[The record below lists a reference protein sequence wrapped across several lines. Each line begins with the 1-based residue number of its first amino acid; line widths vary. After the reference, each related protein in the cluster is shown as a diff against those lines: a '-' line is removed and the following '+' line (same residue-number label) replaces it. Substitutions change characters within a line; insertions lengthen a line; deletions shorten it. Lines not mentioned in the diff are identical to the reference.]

1 MPSPLK
7 RYLPKNLYSY
17 LRVLK
22 HRRRKS
28 LSQVGQ
34 DFWVYGEAFNGKENG
49 FFLELG
55 SADGITLNNTFLLE
69 KRFHWR
75 GICIEPNPE
84 SYEELVRVRRVKCL
98 NVCVDG
104 EEREVEF
111 AQRGLLGGIV
121 DHDTDLRE
129 EVGKEHN
136 AVKIRTKVLQAI
148 LREHNAPE
156 TIDYFSIDVEGAE
169 DRILAGFPFSEYR
182 FLCLTVE
189 RPKEKLRQVLERN
202 GYLLIKEMPGLDS
215 FYIHESFAS
224 VYHENVY
231 EFWSRYGA

>member
-1 MPSPLK
+1 MPHPLK

-17 LRVLK
+17 LRSLK
-22 HRRRKS
+22 HQRRKS

-34 DFWVYGEAFNGKENG
+34 DFWVFGEVFNGRENG
-49 FFLELG
+49 FFLEIG

-75 GICIEPNPE
+75 GICIEANPE
-84 SYEELVRVRRVKCL
+84 SYEELVRVRGAKCL
-98 NVCVDG
+98 NICVDE

-111 AQRGLLGGIV
+111 IQRGLCSGIV
-121 DHDTDLRE
+121 DRNTDLCG
-129 EVGKEHN
+129 EVSKGPDTL
-136 AVKIRTKVLQAI
+136 KIRTKALHAI

-182 FLCLTVE
+182 FLCLTIE
-189 RPKEKLRQVLERN
+189 RPKDKLRRILREN
-202 GYLLIKEMPGLDS
+202 GYMLIKDMPGLDC

-224 VYHENVY
+224 AYEKNAY
-231 EFWSRYGA
+231 EFWSQYGV

>member
-1 MPSPLK
+1 MPHPLK

-17 LRVLK
+17 LRILK

-34 DFWVYGEAFNGKENG
+34 DFWVFGEAFNGKENG

-75 GICIEPNPE
+75 GICIEPDPE

-104 EEREVEF
+104 EEREVAF
-111 AQRGLLGGIV
+111 VHKGLRGGII
-121 DHDTDLRE
+121 DYDTDLRE
-129 EVGKEHN
+129 EVGKKHN

-169 DRILAGFPFSEYR
+169 DRILTGFPFSEYR

-189 RPKEKLRQVLERN
+189 RPKEKLRHVLERN
-202 GYLLIKEMPGLDS
+202 GYRLIKEVPGLDC

-224 VYHENVY
+224 VYQENVY